1 MKNIFL
7 FSIIIL
13 IKLILNKDFSV
24 FDVKNKENN
33 TKNSTIDKKLTNDSL
48 KIEQLKIRAKRIA
61 CLSLIRNSLNN
72 KTSEIKLFLQ
82 EHKKAYFSY
91 FKKITDYCKDKISEE
106 QAEYILTNKNV
117 TNSSDSN
124 PIFKELI
131 FNDYIKNLNLDDDF
145 VDKKEEKKVEKKEK
159 KKVEKKEEKKK
170 KKNNKKNNKK
180 KKKIEKIIK
189 ISVIAISCMFLL
201 LLIFLFIMYKTKPK
215 ILSKSNIENLNQS
228 KKKNKKNKTE

>member
-7 FSIIIL
+7 FSILIL

-33 TKNSTIDKKLTNDSL
+33 TKNSTIDKKLTNDSF

-61 CLSLIRNSLNN
+61 CLSLIRNSINN
-72 KTSEIKLFLQ
+72 KTSELKLFLQ

-145 VDKKEEKKVEKKEK
+145 VDKKEEKKEK
-159 KKVEKKEEKKK
+159 KKVEKKEKK

-189 ISVIAISCMFLL
+189 ISIIAISCMFLL
-201 LLIFLFIMYKTKPK
+201 LLIFLFIMYRTKPK
-215 ILSKSNIENLNQS
+215 ILSKTNIENLNQS

>member
-7 FSIIIL
+7 FSILIL

-33 TKNSTIDKKLTNDSL
+33 TKNSTIDKKLSNDSL

-61 CLSLIRNSLNN
+61 CLSLIRNSINN
-72 KTSEIKLFLQ
+72 KTSELKLFLQ

-145 VDKKEEKKVEKKEK
+145 VDKKEEKKEK
-159 KKVEKKEEKKK
+159 KKVEKKEKK

-189 ISVIAISCMFLL
+189 ISIIAISCMFLL
-201 LLIFLFIMYKTKPK
+201 LLIFLFIMYRTKPK
-215 ILSKSNIENLNQS
+215 ILSKTNIENLNQS

>member
-33 TKNSTIDKKLTNDSL
+33 TKNSTIDKKLSNDSF
-48 KIEQLKIRAKRIA
+48 KIEQLKSRAKRIA
-61 CLSLIRNSLNN
+61 CLSLIRNSINN
-72 KTSEIKLFLQ
+72 KTSELKLFLQ

-145 VDKKEEKKVEKKEK
+145 VDKKEEKKEK
-159 KKVEKKEEKKK
+159 KKVEKKEKK

-201 LLIFLFIMYKTKPK
+201 LLIFLFIMYRTKPK

>member
-48 KIEQLKIRAKRIA
+48 KIEQLKTRAKRIA

-131 FNDYIKNLNLDDDF
+131 FNDYIKNLKLDDDF
-145 VDKKEEKKVEKKEK
+145 VDKKEEKKEK
-159 KKVEKKEEKKK
+159 KKVEKKEKK

-215 ILSKSNIENLNQS
+215 ILSKTNIENLNQS

>member
-24 FDVKNKENN
+24 FDVKNKENK

-48 KIEQLKIRAKRIA
+48 KIEQLKTRAKRIA

-145 VDKKEEKKVEKKEK
+145 VDKKEEKKEK
-159 KKVEKKEEKKK
+159 KKVEKKEKK

-215 ILSKSNIENLNQS
+215 ILSKTNIENLNQS

>member
-24 FDVKNKENN
+24 FDVKNKKNN

-61 CLSLIRNSLNN
+61 CLSLIRNSINN
-72 KTSEIKLFLQ
+72 KTSELKLFLQ

-106 QAEYILTNKNV
+106 QAEYILTNKNI

-145 VDKKEEKKVEKKEK
+145 VDKKEEKKEK
-159 KKVEKKEEKKK
+159 KKVEKKEKK

-201 LLIFLFIMYKTKPK
+201 LLIFLFIMYRTKPK

>member
-33 TKNSTIDKKLTNDSL
+33 TKNSTIDKKLTNDSF

-145 VDKKEEKKVEKKEK
+145 VDKKEEKKEK
-159 KKVEKKEEKKK
+159 KKVEKKEKK

>member
-61 CLSLIRNSLNN
+61 CLSLIRNSINN
-72 KTSEIKLFLQ
+72 KTSELKLFLQ

-145 VDKKEEKKVEKKEK
+145 VDKKEEKKEK
-159 KKVEKKEEKKK
+159 KKVEKKEKK

-189 ISVIAISCMFLL
+189 ISIIAISCMFLL
-201 LLIFLFIMYKTKPK
+201 LLIFLFIMYRTKPK

>member
-7 FSIIIL
+7 FSILIL

-33 TKNSTIDKKLTNDSL
+33 TKNSTIDKKLSNDSL

-61 CLSLIRNSLNN
+61 CLSLIRNSINN
-72 KTSEIKLFLQ
+72 KTSELKLFLQ

-145 VDKKEEKKVEKKEK
+145 VDKKEEKKEK
-159 KKVEKKEEKKK
+159 KKVEKKEKK

-189 ISVIAISCMFLL
+189 ISIIAISCMFLL

-215 ILSKSNIENLNQS
+215 ILSKTNIENLNQS

>member
-1 MKNIFL
+1 M
-7 FSIIIL
+7 
-13 IKLILNKDFSV
+13 
-24 FDVKNKENN
+24 
-33 TKNSTIDKKLTNDSL
+33 
-48 KIEQLKIRAKRIA
+48 
-61 CLSLIRNSLNN
+61 SLIRNSINN
-72 KTSEIKLFLQ
+72 KTSELKLFLQ

-145 VDKKEEKKVEKKEK
+145 VDKKEEKKEK

-170 KKNNKKNNKK
+170 KKNNKKNKK
-180 KKKIEKIIK
+180 NKKKIEKIIK
-189 ISVIAISCMFLL
+189 ISIIAISCMFLL
-201 LLIFLFIMYKTKPK
+201 LLIFLFIMYRTKPK

>member
-7 FSIIIL
+7 FSILIL

-33 TKNSTIDKKLTNDSL
+33 TKNSTIDKKLTNDSF

-61 CLSLIRNSLNN
+61 CLSLIRNSINN
-72 KTSEIKLFLQ
+72 KTSELKLFLQ

-124 PIFKELI
+124 PIFKKLI

-145 VDKKEEKKVEKKEK
+145 VDKKEEKKEK
-159 KKVEKKEEKKK
+159 KKVEKKEKK

>member
-13 IKLILNKDFSV
+13 IKIIL
-24 FDVKNKENN
+24 NKENN
-33 TKNSTIDKKLTNDSL
+33 TKNSTIDQKLENETL
-48 KIEQLKIRAKRIA
+48 KIEQLKKRAKRIA
-61 CLSLIRNSLNN
+61 CLSLIKNSISNN
-72 KTSEIKLFLQ
+72 TSELKLFLK
-82 EHKKAYFSY
+82 EHQKSYFGY
-91 FKKITDYCKDKISEE
+91 FKKMTDYCHEKISEE

-131 FNDYIKNLNLDDDF
+131 FNDYIKNLNLDEDF
-145 VDKKEEKKVEKKEK
+145 VDKKDEKKEKKKVEKKEK
-159 KKVEKKEEKKK
+159 KKEEKKVEKKEEKKK
-170 KKNNKKNNKK
+170 KKNKKNK

-189 ISVIAISCMFLL
+189 ISIIAISCMFVL
-201 LLIFLFIMYKTKPK
+201 LLIFLFIMYRTKPK
-215 ILSKSNIENLNQS
+215 NLSKTNIENLNQS

>member
-33 TKNSTIDKKLTNDSL
+33 TKNSTIDKKLTNDSF

-61 CLSLIRNSLNN
+61 CLSLIRNSINN
-72 KTSEIKLFLQ
+72 KTSELKLFLQ
-82 EHKKAYFSY
+82 EHKNSYFSY

-145 VDKKEEKKVEKKEK
+145 VDKKEEKKEK
-159 KKVEKKEEKKK
+159 KKVEKKEKK

-189 ISVIAISCMFLL
+189 ISIIAISCMFLL
-201 LLIFLFIMYKTKPK
+201 LLIFLFIMYRTKPK

>member
-1 MKNIFL
+1 M
-7 FSIIIL
+7 
-13 IKLILNKDFSV
+13 
-24 FDVKNKENN
+24 
-33 TKNSTIDKKLTNDSL
+33 
-48 KIEQLKIRAKRIA
+48 
-61 CLSLIRNSLNN
+61 SLIRNSLNN

-145 VDKKEEKKVEKKEK
+145 VDKKEKKVEKKQEKKEK
-159 KKVEKKEEKKK
+159 KKEKKEKKEKKK
-170 KKNNKKNNKK
+170 KDKKSNKK

-189 ISVIAISCMFLL
+189 ISAIAILTMVLL
-201 LLIFLFIMYKTKPK
+201 LLIVFFFMFKSKPK
-215 ILSKSNIENLNQS
+215 IITKEKIENLNQ
-228 KKKNKKNKTE
+228 KNKKKKTE

>member
-33 TKNSTIDKKLTNDSL
+33 TKNSTIDKKLANDSF

-61 CLSLIRNSLNN
+61 CLSLIRNSINN
-72 KTSEIKLFLQ
+72 KTSELKLFLQ

-145 VDKKEEKKVEKKEK
+145 VDKKEEKKEK
-159 KKVEKKEEKKK
+159 KKVEKKEKK

-201 LLIFLFIMYKTKPK
+201 LLIFLFIMYRTKPK
-215 ILSKSNIENLNQS
+215 ILSKTNIENLNQS